1 MNHTV
6 LFDFHDLSSVIV
18 GDFVTRKNMWLYAA
32 YVFNLFPYT
41 RTVYRFW
48 YGVLGMDIYI
58 DVSCDNVDNTLQL
71 VIQTFDLKSK
81 YLRFLLLRQ
90 WFPPYCI
97 LVKVDTN

>member
-6 LFDFHDLSSVIV
+6 LFDFHDLSSMIV
-18 GDFVTRKNMWLYAA
+18 GDFVTRKNMWLYVA

-71 VIQTFDLKSK
+71 FKHLTSK
-81 YLRFLLLRQ
+81 VNTWDF
-90 WFPPYCI
+90 YCYVNDFHLI
-97 LVKVDTN
+97 GC